1 MKKFKTFNETEIT
14 RIVTQTGTYYLV
26 IEHEDNQ
33 YQIKKGHIVLRRFEN
48 NGHGL
53 QQANNWILC
62 MKESNELENENYE
75 LRAEITE
82 KLTTGERIKFIFA
95 KLDENWNRLSYL
107 RQQMY
112 PLNY

>member
-1 MKKFKTFNETEIT
+1 MKKFKTHIETEIE

-48 NGHGL
+48 NGTGL
-53 QQANNWILC
+53 QQAHNWILC

-82 KLTTGERIKFIFA
+82 KLTTAERIKYIFA
-95 KLDENWNRLSYL
+95 KQDKNWERLAEL
-107 RQQMY
+107 RQQMF

>member
-1 MKKFKTFNETEIT
+1 
-14 RIVTQTGTYYLV
+14 
-26 IEHEDNQ
+26 
-33 YQIKKGHIVLRRFEN
+33 
-48 NGHGL
+48 
-53 QQANNWILC
+53 